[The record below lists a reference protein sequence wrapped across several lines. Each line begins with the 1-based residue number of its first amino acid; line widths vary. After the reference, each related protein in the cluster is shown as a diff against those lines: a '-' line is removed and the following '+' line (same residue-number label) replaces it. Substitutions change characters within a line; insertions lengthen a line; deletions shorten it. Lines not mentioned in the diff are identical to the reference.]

1 MSDGMDRKLERRRW
15 TAPRIALAVVA
26 LVVIAGV
33 IYGLTRDRQ
42 SSLRTRSERIVVSTV
57 THGAFQEFVP
67 VSGIVVPI
75 DHVFLDAVEGGRV
88 EEIYVESGT
97 MIEQG
102 EPILRLTNTN
112 MLLDI
117 MWREAELF
125 QQSNNLRN
133 TRLLMEQS
141 HLQLRREL
149 ADVENRLRQ
158 QKRTYERTLALAQEG
173 LIPTHQMELAR
184 DEYEYL
190 IEKRELTAESHRK
203 EMEFRQ
209 AQIEAL
215 EDSLERMNENFAI
228 IRQKQEGLTIRAPVQ
243 GHLTALNAEIGQLK
257 TSGERLGQIDVLHG
271 FKVRAPVD
279 EYYIGRIEKGRE
291 GEFDL
296 AGERY
301 GVVVDKVYPEVRDG
315 RFDVDLAFAGSG
327 PAEIRRGQRL
337 RARLELSDVTEAT
350 LLKRGAFFETT
361 GGAWVYVVDPAG
373 ESAIRRSVRLG
384 RQNPEVYEVLE
395 GLEPGEQVITSSYEG
410 YGDSEK
416 LILD

>member
-1 MSDGMDRKLERRRW
+1 MSDGMDRQLEKRRW
-15 TAPRIALAVVA
+15 TASRVA
-26 LVVIAGV
+26 LIIVAIVVIAGT
-33 IYGLTRDRQ
+33 IYGLTRPRKT
-42 SSLRTRSERIVVSTV
+42 SLRTQSERIVVSAV
-57 THGAFQEFVP
+57 TYGAFQEFIP
-67 VSGIVVPI
+67 VSGTVIPI

-88 EEIYVESGT
+88 EEIYVEPGAV
-97 MIEQG
+97 IEQG

-158 QKRTYERTLALAQEG
+158 QKRTYERTLALAEQK

-184 DEYEYL
+184 DQYEYL
-190 IEKRELTAESHRK
+190 VEEQRLTEESQRK
-203 EMEFRQ
+203 EMEFRR
-209 AQIEAL
+209 AQVQAL
-215 EDSLERMNENFAI
+215 EESLERMNENFAI
-228 IRQKQEGLTIRAPVQ
+228 IRQKQEGLTIRAPVE

-271 FKVRAPVD
+271 FKVRAAVD
-279 EYYIGRIEKGRE
+279 EYYIARIEKGRR
-291 GEFDL
+291 GEFELGDDQY
-296 AGERY
+296 E
-301 GVVVDKVYPEVRDG
+301 VVVDKVYPEVRDG
-315 RFDVDLAFAGSG
+315 RFDVDLAFSG
-327 PAEIRRGQRL
+327 DSPAEIRRGQRL
-337 RARLELSDVTEAT
+337 RARLELSDVTDAT

-361 GGAWVYVVDPAG
+361 GGAWVYVIDPTG
-373 ESAIRRSVRLG
+373 ESAVRRPVRLG
-384 RQNPEVYEVLE
+384 RQNPEVFEVLE

-416 LILD
+416 LILN